1 MGYAFP
7 GTMLA
12 IGVII
17 FIGQIEYGF
26 LATLSL
32 FTNTSTNLYLSGTLA
47 VLIFAYL
54 VRYLAVGYGSIVSGL
69 QNIPYNLNLASQ
81 TLGSSMENTIRR
93 ITLPLLSRFIL
104 AGSILVFVDI
114 VKELPMTLLL
124 RPFNFETLATYTYQF
139 AHDELMEQ
147 ASMPALIII
156 LVSMIPII
164 FLNKLLV
171 KAN

>member
-26 LATLSL
+26 LAILSL
-32 FTNTSTNLYLSGTLA
+32 FTSTSTNLYLSGTLA

-81 TLGSSMENTIRR
+81 TLGSSMENTIKR
-93 ITLPLLSRFIL
+93 ITLHLLSRFI
-104 AGSILVFVDI
+104 FD
-114 VKELPMTLLL
+114 
-124 RPFNFETLATYTYQF
+124 
-139 AHDELMEQ
+139 
-147 ASMPALIII
+147 
-156 LVSMIPII
+156 
-164 FLNKLLV
+164 
-171 KAN
+171 